1 MSKET
6 AGFSANSNPMLS
18 MFSGLGGMFGMPY
31 GGGMMSGAEA
41 GGGMQMGMRQ
51 GPQDG
56 TGQQMRGSAGAG
68 GMPQWMGGVQ
78 GAGGASANNVFGT
91 PLGQSMLADIMNASL
106 AAQAYEPSQLTTDM
120 MAAGRPSFNWGLM
133 GAVAPLAGAMP
144 QPEYSTPPPE
154 FSTRYW
160 KEYEPS

>member
-1 MSKET
+1 MAKNT
-6 AGFSANSNPMLS
+6 AGWSTNSNPMIDL
-18 MFSGLGGMFGMPY
+18 FNGFGGIFGLPSLG
-31 GGGMMSGAEA
+31 GGGMM
-41 GGGMQMGMRQ
+41 GG
-51 GPQDG
+51 
-56 TGQQMRGSAGAG
+56 AGAPYSPPQQPPPAQPPSSQDQPSV
-68 GMPQWMGGVQ
+68 PQWMGGVQ